1 MGHHQQIVLLALLVC
16 ITITK
21 IIVVSLATLMAII
34 FQGQIAINAIQ
45 VVWLV
50 MDHPQRIALP
60 APWVHIITAK
70 IIAVLP
76 AT

>member
-1 MGHHQQIVLLALLVC
+1 
-16 ITITK
+16 
-21 IIVVSLATLMAII
+21 MAII

-76 AT
+76 ATSMAFTFRDRIVINVTQVV